1 MRNANKF
8 YINGEW
14 VTPLTGETCEV
25 INPATEEPIASIALG
40 GQQDVDAA
48 VSAAKTAFTSFS
60 QTSVEERLDLL
71 GRIIDA
77 YKAKMSE
84 IAKTVSMEM
93 GAPMGLANAAQA
105 PAGLGHL
112 IFAQKALKN
121 FEFIEDVGSSR
132 VIREPIGVCGLIT
145 PWNWPVNQNHRKGR
159 TGLGCRMH
167 NGTQTIGNCPTKCLT
182 VCRGHGG
189 SRHSPRRF

>member
-1 MRNANKF
+1 MASGLLH
-8 YINGEW
+8 YD
-14 VTPLTGETCEV
+14 ETCEV

-145 PWNWPVNQNHRKGR
+145 PWNWPVNQITAKVGPPWLQDAQWCSNHRK
-159 TGLGCRMH
+159 LPH
-167 NGTQTIGNCPTKCLT
+167 
-182 VCRGHGG
+182 
-189 SRHSPRRF
+189 